1 MVLGGCG
8 STVPTRAQVVKR
20 ADAICF
26 ATQQSIRAVAAPAG
40 GVSLADLPAATG
52 YLGREARLLEH
63 QASRLAALPRPPARR
78 ATLDAFV
85 AAASRSA
92 ADYRH
97 LADAARRGDRLAAGR
112 ALGDLA
118 QVPVTR
124 LAAAYG
130 LAQCTGTASTAS

>member
-1 MVLGGCG
+1 MI
-8 STVPTRAQVVKR
+8 KR

-26 ATQQSIRAVAAPAG
+26 STQQSIRAVAAPAG
-40 GVSLADLPAATG
+40 GVSLTDLPAASA

-63 QASRLAALPRPPARR
+63 QASQLADLPRPPARR

-92 ADYRH
+92 TDYRE
-97 LADAARRGDRLAAGR
+97 LAAAARRGDRLAAGR
-112 ALGDLA
+112 ALSDLA
-118 QVPVTR
+118 DAPVTR
-124 LAAAYG
+124 LATAYG